1 MTDTLRI
8 IPLGG
13 VGEVGK
19 NITVIEAAGEILVV
33 DCGLAFPEPDMLGID
48 LVIPDVTY
56 LEENRDRVRGIII
69 THGHEDHTGALPY
82 VLPRLPGTPIYAGK
96 LSRGLIIG
104 KLREHKLLDR
114 TRMEL
119 IEPGVE
125 VRIGAF
131 AVTPF
136 RVNHSIPDGM
146 GLAIRTPLGVV
157 VHTGD
162 FKFDHTPPDG
172 VRADLGILAEVGN
185 RGVEFL
191 LSDST
196 RAEREGY
203 TLSEATVGESL
214 HQLIGEASGRVIVA
228 TFASNIGRV
237 QQVLDAAWAHGR
249 KMVTIGRSMEQNTN
263 IAMELGYLLP
273 RDGTLVKKDALQRL
287 PKEELVVM
295 TTGSQG
301 EPMSGLTRMSNR
313 DHRNITI
320 EPGDTVIISAS
331 PIPGNE
337 EAVAR
342 TIDNLFKEG
351 AMVHYEPL
359 KHCHVSG
366 HGSREELKLMLGLV
380 KPRHF
385 IPVHGE
391 YRMLVQH
398 ALLAEGAGVPVDS
411 IFVLENGQVVEFDG
425 TRARMA
431 GSVPAGAVLVDGIA
445 AIDGIDGV
453 VLRDR
458 RMLASDGVV
467 MVALTVDRATGRPL
481 SGPDLLGRGF
491 LSDPDDPLM
500 AEAVAHLTAALQQ
513 PAGDDD
519 HVAEAGYLK
528 TKIRDTLARFFF
540 ERTKRRPM
548 ILPIVMEV

>member
-1 MTDTLRI
+1 MPDTLRI

-19 NITVIEAAGEILVV
+19 NITVIELDDDVLVV
-33 DCGLAFPEPDMLGID
+33 DCGLAFPEQEMLGID

-56 LEENRDRVRGIII
+56 LEENRHRVRGIIL

-82 VLPRLPGTPIYAGK
+82 VLPKIPGTPIYATR
-96 LSRGLIIG
+96 LTEGLVQG
-104 KLREHKLLDR
+104 KLREHKLLES
-114 TRMEL
+114 TPL
-119 IEPGVE
+119 HVVEPGRE
-125 VRIGAF
+125 F
-131 AVTPF
+131 AVSLFRITPF
-136 RVNHSIPDGM
+136 RVSHSIPDGV
-146 GLAIRTPLGVV
+146 GYAIETPVGTV

-172 VRADLGILAEVGN
+172 RRADLGLIAEIGN
-185 RGVEFL
+185 AGVDFL

-196 RAEREGY
+196 RAEKEGY
-203 TLSEATVGESL
+203 TLSESTVGESL
-214 HQLIGEASGRVIVA
+214 HRLVGEAPGRVIVA

-237 QQVLDAAWAHGR
+237 QQVIDAAWAHGR
-249 KMVTIGRSMEQNTN
+249 KMVALGRSMEQN
-263 IAMELGYLLP
+263 IAIALERGYLDG
-273 RDGTLVKKDALQRL
+273 RDGTLVRKDQLASL
-287 PKEELVVM
+287 PKEQLVVM

-320 EPGDTVIISAS
+320 EPGDTVVVSAS

-337 EAVAR
+337 EAVAK

-359 KHCHVSG
+359 VHCHVSG
-366 HGSREELKLMLGLV
+366 HGSRE
-380 KPRHF
+380 
-385 IPVHGE
+385 

-398 ALLAEGAGVPVDS
+398 GLLAEGAGVDVDK
-411 IFVLENGQVVEFDG
+411 IFVLENGQVVEHDG

-431 GSVPAGAVLVDGIA
+431 GSVTAGAVLVDGLA

-467 MVALTVDRATGRPL
+467 MVALTIDAKTGQTVGL
-481 SGPDLLGRGF
+481 ADLLSRGF
-491 LSDPDDPLM
+491 LADPDDPIIGAARDHLM
-500 AEAVAHLTAALQQ
+500 QA
-513 PAGDDD
+513 
-519 HVAEAGYLK
+519 
-528 TKIRDTLARFFF
+528 
-540 ERTKRRPM
+540 
-548 ILPIVMEV
+548 

>member
-1 MTDTLRI
+1 MSETLRI

-19 NITVIEAAGEILVV
+19 NITVVESGGDILVV
-33 DCGLAFPEPDMLGID
+33 DCGLAFPEPEMLGID
-48 LVIPDVTY
+48 LVIPDVRY
-56 LEENRDRVRGIII
+56 LEEHRDRVRGIIL

-82 VLPRLPGTPIYAGK
+82 VLPKIPGTPIYATR
-96 LSRGLIIG
+96 LTEGLVQG
-104 KLREHKLLDR
+104 KLREHKLLDS
-114 TRMEL
+114 TEL
-119 IEPGVE
+119 HVVEPGRE
-125 VRIGAF
+125 F
-131 AVTPF
+131 AVGVFRITPF
-136 RVNHSIPDGM
+136 RVNHSIPDGV
-146 GLAIRTPLGVV
+146 GYAIDTPAGVV

-172 VRADLGILAEVGN
+172 VRADLGLIAEIGN
-185 RGVEFL
+185 RGVAFL

-214 HQLIGEASGRVIVA
+214 HRLVDEAQGRVIVA

-237 QQVLDAAWAHGR
+237 QQVIDAAAAHGR
-249 KMVTIGRSMEQNTN
+249 KMVALGRSMEQN
-263 IAMELGYLLP
+263 IAIALERGYLDD
-273 RDGTLVKKDALQRL
+273 RGGTLVKKDQLQRL

-320 EPGDTVIISAS
+320 EPGDTVIVSAS

-337 EAVAR
+337 EAVAK

-351 AMVHYEPL
+351 AMVHYEPMV
-359 KHCHVSG
+359 HCHVSG

-398 ALLAEGAGVPVDS
+398 GLLAEDAGVDVDK
-411 IFVLENGQVVEFDG
+411 IFVLENGQVVEYDG
-425 TRARMA
+425 ERARL
-431 GSVPAGAVLVDGIA
+431 GEPVPAGAMLVDGIA
-445 AIDGIDGV
+445 AVDGIDGV

-467 MVALTVDRATGRPL
+467 MVAVTVDARTGQPV
-481 SGPDLLGRGF
+481 GQPDLVSRGF
-491 LSDPDDPLM
+491 LSDPNDPLLS
-500 AEAVAHLTAALQQ
+500 EAREHLARALQQ
-513 PAGDDD
+513 RRGDE
-519 HVAEAGYLK
+519 HGAEAGFVK
-528 TKIRDTLARFFF
+528 AKVRDTLSPFFHQ
-540 ERTKRRPM
+540 RTKRRPM

>member
-1 MTDTLRI
+1 MSDSLRI

-19 NITVIEAAGEILVV
+19 NITVIEIDDDILVV
-33 DCGLAFPEPDMLGID
+33 DCGLAFPEPEMLGID
-48 LVIPDVTY
+48 LVIPDATY
-56 LEENRDRVRGIII
+56 LAENRDRVRGIIL

-82 VLPRLPGTPIYAGK
+82 VLPKIPGTPIYATRLTEGLVQGK
-96 LSRGLIIG
+96 L
-104 KLREHKLLDR
+104 KEHKLLES
-114 TRMEL
+114 TPL
-119 IEPGVE
+119 HVIEPGQE
-125 VRIGAF
+125 F
-131 AVTPF
+131 AVASFRITPF
-136 RVNHSIPDGM
+136 RVNHSIPDGV
-146 GLAIRTPLGVV
+146 GYAITTRLGTI

-172 VRADLGILAEVGN
+172 RRADLGLIAEIGN

-196 RAEREGY
+196 RAEKDGY
-203 TLSEATVGESL
+203 TLSETTVGESL
-214 HQLIGEASGRVIVA
+214 NRLVGEAPGRVIVA

-237 QQVLDAAWAHGR
+237 QQVIDAAWANGR
-249 KMVTIGRSMEQNTN
+249 KMVALGRSMEQNTA
-263 IAMELGYLLP
+263 IALERGYLDA
-273 RDGTLVKKDALQRL
+273 RDGTFVRKDQLQRL
-287 PKEELVVM
+287 PKDELVVM

-320 EPGDTVIISAS
+320 EPGDTVIVSAS

-337 EAVAR
+337 EAVAK

-359 KHCHVSG
+359 VHCHVSG

-385 IPVHGE
+385 VPVHGE

-398 ALLAEGAGVPVDS
+398 ALLAEGAGVDVDK

-425 TRARMA
+425 QTGRMA
-431 GSVPAGAVLVDGIA
+431 GSVTAGAVLVDGIA
-445 AIDGIDGV
+445 TIDGIDGV

-467 MVALTVDRATGRPL
+467 MVALTIDAKTGQPV
-481 SGPDLLGRGF
+481 GVADLVSRGF
-491 LSDPDDPLM
+491 LADPDDPIMAAARDHLM
-500 AEAVAHLTAALQQ
+500 DALHQRRE
-513 PAGDDD
+513 DE
-519 HVAEAGYLK
+519 HNAEAGYVK
-528 TKIRDTLARFFF
+528 TKIRDTLSRFFHQ
-540 ERTKRRPM
+540 RTKRRPM

>member
-1 MTDTLRI
+1 MSDTLRI

-19 NITVIEAAGEILVV
+19 NITVIEIDDQILVV
-33 DCGLAFPEPDMLGID
+33 DCGLAFPEPEMLGID

-56 LEENRDRVRGIII
+56 LAERRDQVVGIIL

-82 VLPRLPGTPIYAGK
+82 VLPKIPGTPIYATR
-96 LSRGLIIG
+96 LTEGLVQG
-104 KLREHKLLDR
+104 KLREHKLLES
-114 TRMEL
+114 TPL
-119 IEPGVE
+119 HVVE
-125 VRIGAF
+125 SGMQFVVGPFSI
-131 AVTPF
+131 TPF
-136 RVNHSIPDGM
+136 SVNHSIPDGV
-146 GLAIRTPLGVV
+146 GYAIETRLGTI

-172 VRADLGILAEVGN
+172 RRADLGLIAQFGK
-185 RGVEFL
+185 RGVDFL

-214 HQLIGEASGRVIVA
+214 HRLVGEAQGRVIVA

-237 QQVLDAAWAHGR
+237 QQVIDAAWAHGR
-249 KMVTIGRSMEQNTN
+249 KMVALGRSMEQNTA
-263 IAMELGYLLP
+263 IALERGYLDA
-273 RDGTLVKKDALQRL
+273 RDGTLVRKDQLRSL
-287 PKEELVVM
+287 PHDQLVVM

-313 DHRNITI
+313 DHRNINI
-320 EPGDTVIISAS
+320 EPGDTVIVSAS

-337 EAVAR
+337 EAVAK

-351 AMVHYEPL
+351 AMVHYEPMV
-359 KHCHVSG
+359 HCHVSG

-380 KPRHF
+380 KPKHF
-385 IPVHGE
+385 IPIHGE

-398 ALLAEGAGVPVDS
+398 GLLAEGAGVDVDK
-411 IFVLENGQVVEFDG
+411 IFVLENTHVVEYDG
-425 TRARMA
+425 KNARMA
-431 GSVPAGAVLVDGIA
+431 GSVPGGAVLVDGIA
-445 AIDGIDGV
+445 AVDGIDGV

-467 MVALTVDRATGRPL
+467 MVALTIDAKTGQPVGL
-481 SGPDLLGRGF
+481 PDIVSRGF
-491 LSDPDDPLM
+491 LSDPDDALLASARDHLM
-500 AEAVAHLTAALQQ
+500 QALSQ
-513 PAGDDD
+513 PRQDEHA
-519 HVAEAGYLK
+519 AEAGYVK
-528 TKIRDTLARFFF
+528 TKTRETLSRYFH

-548 ILPIVMEV
+548 ILPIVLEV

>member
-1 MTDTLRI
+1 MTNTLKI

-19 NITVIEAAGEILVV
+19 NITLIEADGEILVV

-48 LVIPDVTY
+48 FVIPDVSY
-56 LEENRDRVRGIII
+56 LEENRDRVAAIIL

-82 VLPRLPGTPIYAGK
+82 VLPKLPGVPVYATQLTRGLLTGK
-96 LSRGLIIG
+96 L
-104 KLREHKLLDR
+104 KEHKLLER
-114 TRMEL
+114 TRLEL
-119 IEPGVE
+119 VEPGRE
-125 VRIGAF
+125 FSIGAF
-131 AVTPF
+131 AIRPF
-136 RVNHSIPDGM
+136 RVSHSIPDGV
-146 GLAIRTPLGVV
+146 GYGIRTRYGTV

-172 VRADLGILAEVGN
+172 RHVDLGAIAEIGN
-185 RGVEFL
+185 SGVEFL

-196 RAEREGY
+196 RAEKEGY
-203 TLSEATVGESL
+203 TLSEATVGESIR
-214 HQLIGEASGRVIVA
+214 QLMGEARGRVIVA
-228 TFASNIGRV
+228 TFASNIGRI
-237 QQVLDAAWAHGR
+237 QQVIDAASEHGR
-249 KMVTIGRSMEQNTN
+249 KMVALGRTMEQNVA
-263 IAMELGYLLP
+263 IALELGYLDA
-273 RDGTLVKKDALQRL
+273 RDGTVVKRDQLQRL
-287 PKEELVVM
+287 SGRDLVVM

-320 EPGDTVIISAS
+320 EPGDTVIVSAS

-351 AMVHYEPL
+351 AMVHYEPV

-380 KPRHF
+380 KSRHF
-385 IPVHGE
+385 IPIHGE

-398 ALLAEGAGVPVDS
+398 AMLAEGAGVNTDG
-411 IFVLENGQVVEFDG
+411 IFVLENGNVVEFDG
-425 TRARMA
+425 QRARLGESVTA
-431 GSVPAGAVLVDGIA
+431 GGVLVDGLSA
-445 AIDGIDGV
+445 VDGVNGV

-467 MVALTVDRATGRPL
+467 LVAVTLDRATGQPV
-481 SGPDLLGRGF
+481 SGPDLIARGF
-491 LSDPDDPLM
+491 VND
-500 AEAVAHLTAALQQ
+500 AQEAVMDGARSHLAGALNQ
-513 PAGDDD
+513 ASDD
-519 HVAEAGYLK
+519 HSAESNYVKA
-528 TKIRDTLARFFF
+528 KIRDTLAGYFY
-540 ERTKRRPM
+540 ERTRRRPM
-548 ILPIVMEV
+548 ILPVVMEV

>member
-1 MTDTLRI
+1 MPESLRI

-19 NITVIEAAGEILVV
+19 NITVIEAGDDIVVV
-33 DCGLAFPEPDMLGID
+33 DCGLAFPEPEMLGID
-48 LVIPDVTY
+48 LVIPDVSY
-56 LEENRDRVRGIII
+56 LAEHRDRVRGIVL

-82 VLPRLPGTPIYAGK
+82 VLPKLPGTPIYATR
-96 LSRGLIIG
+96 LTEGLVQG
-104 KLREHKLLDR
+104 KLREHKLLDS
-114 TRMEL
+114 TPL
-119 IEPGVE
+119 HVVEPGRE
-125 VRIGAF
+125 F
-131 AVTPF
+131 AVGTFMITPF
-136 RVNHSIPDGM
+136 RVNHSIPDGV
-146 GLAIRTPLGVV
+146 GYAIRTPHGTV

-172 VRADLGILAEVGN
+172 RRADLGLISEIGN
-185 RGVEFL
+185 QGVDFL

-196 RAEREGY
+196 RAEKEGY

-214 HQLIGEASGRVIVA
+214 HRLVGEAPGRVIVA

-237 QQVLDAAWAHGR
+237 QQVIDAAWAHGR
-249 KMVTIGRSMEQNTN
+249 RMVALGRSMEQNTA
-263 IAMELGYLLP
+263 IALERGYLDA
-273 RDGTLVKKDALQRL
+273 RDGTLVRKDQLQRL
-287 PKEELVVM
+287 PQKELVVM

-320 EPGDTVIISAS
+320 EPGDTVIVSAS

-351 AMVHYEPL
+351 AMVYYEPL
-359 KHCHVSG
+359 VHCHVSG
-366 HGSREELKLMLGLV
+366 HGSREELKLMLALV
-380 KPRHF
+380 RPRHF
-385 IPVHGE
+385 IPIHGE

-398 ALLAEGAGVPVDS
+398 GLLAEGAGVGVDR
-411 IFVLENGQVVEFDG
+411 IFVLENGQVVEYDG
-425 TRARMA
+425 TTARMA
-431 GSVPAGAVLVDGIA
+431 GSVQAGPVLVDGIA

-467 MVALTVDRATGRPL
+467 LVALTVDAKTGQPIGQPDIL
-481 SGPDLLGRGF
+481 SRGF
-491 LSDPDDPLM
+491 LSDPDDPLLGEARSHLLDALRQRREDEHT
-500 AEAVAHLTAALQQ
+500 AE
-513 PAGDDD
+513 P
-519 HVAEAGYLK
+519 GYVK
-528 TKIRDTLARFFF
+528 TKVRDTLSRFFQQ
-540 ERTKRRPM
+540 RTKRRPM

>member
-1 MTDTLRI
+1 MADTLRI

-33 DCGLAFPEPDMLGID
+33 DCGLAFPDPEMLGID

-56 LEENRDRVRGIII
+56 LEENRDRVKAILL

-82 VLPRLPGTPIYAGK
+82 VLPKIPGTPIYASRLTIGLVTGK
-96 LSRGLIIG
+96 L
-104 KLREHKLLDR
+104 KEHKLLDK
-114 TRMEL
+114 TRLERL
-119 IEPGVE
+119 EPAVE
-125 VRIGAF
+125 VKIGAF

-146 GLAIRTPLGVV
+146 GFAIRTPLGTI

-172 VRADLGILAEVGN
+172 RRADLGLIAEIGN

-214 HQLIGEASGRVIVA
+214 NQLIGEATGRVIVA

-237 QQVLDAAWAHGR
+237 QQVIDAAWASGR
-249 KMVTIGRSMEQNTN
+249 KMVALGRSMEQNTA
-263 IAMELGYLLP
+263 IAIELGYLDP
-273 RDGTLVKKDALQRL
+273 RDGTFVKKDALQRL
-287 PKEELVVM
+287 RKEELVVM

-313 DHRNITI
+313 DHRSITV
-320 EPGDTVIISAS
+320 EPGDTVIVSAS

-337 EAVAR
+337 EAVAK

-398 ALLAEGAGVPVDS
+398 GLLAEAAGVPVDG

-425 TRARMA
+425 EQARLA
-431 GSVPAGAVLVDGIA
+431 GSVSAGAVLVDGLA
-445 AIDGIDGV
+445 AIDGVGGV
-453 VLRDR
+453 ILRDR

-467 MVALTVDRATGRPL
+467 MVALTVDRSTGQAV

-500 AEAVAHLTAALQQ
+500 TSACEHLTKALRQSG
-513 PAGDDD
+513 ADAHG
-519 HVAEAGYLK
+519 AELGYLK
-528 TKIRDTLARFFF
+528 TKIHDTLSRYFF
-540 ERTKRRPM
+540 EQTKRRPM

>member
-19 NITVIEAAGEILVV
+19 NITVVEAAGEILIV
-33 DCGLAFPEPDMLGID
+33 DCGLAFPEPEMLGID
-48 LVIPDVTY
+48 LVIPDTTY
-56 LEENRDRVRGIII
+56 LAENRDRVKAILI

-82 VLPRLPGTPIYAGK
+82 VLPLLPKVPIYATRLTVGLITGK
-96 LSRGLIIG
+96 L
-104 KLREHKLLDR
+104 KEHKLLDR
-114 TRMEL
+114 TPIRT
-119 IEPGVE
+119 IEPGMEFHV
-125 VRIGAF
+125 GAS
-131 AVTPF
+131 AITGF
-136 RVNHSIPDGM
+136 RVNHSIPDGI
-146 GLAIRTPLGVV
+146 GYIIRTPAGTV

-162 FKFDHTPPDG
+162 FKIDLTPPDG
-172 VRADLGILAEVGN
+172 RRADLGLLADAGS
-185 RGVEFL
+185 RGVDFL

-196 RAEREGY
+196 RAEKEGY
-203 TLSEATVGESL
+203 TLSERTVGESL
-214 HQLIGEASGRVIVA
+214 AQLIGDAPGRVIVA

-237 QQVLDAAWAHGR
+237 QQVLDAAAAFGR
-249 KMVTIGRSMEQNTN
+249 RMVVLGRSMEQNSA
-263 IAMELGYLLP
+263 IALELGYLTDP
-273 RDGTLVKKDALQRL
+273 AGTLARKDQLGKL
-287 PKEELVVM
+287 PPEQLVVM

-313 DHRNITI
+313 DHRSIKI

-337 EAVAR
+337 EAVAK

-366 HGSREELKLMLGLV
+366 HGSREELKLMLSLV
-380 KPRHF
+380 KPRNF
-385 IPVHGE
+385 IPIHGE

-398 ALLAEGAGVPVDS
+398 GLLAEDVGVSSDS

-425 TRARMA
+425 TRARLA
-431 GSVPAGAVLVDGIA
+431 GSVAAGAVLVDGIA
-445 AIDGIDGV
+445 AIDGVDGV

-458 RMLASDGVV
+458 RALAADGVV
-467 MVALTVDRATGRPL
+467 MVALTVEEATGRPI
-481 SGPDLLGRGF
+481 SGPDLVGRGF
-491 LSDPDDPLM
+491 LSDPDDPVMEQARIYL
-500 AEAVAHLTAALQQ
+500 AEALAQPRGEEHTA
-513 PAGDDD
+513 
-519 HVAEAGYLK
+519 ETGYLK
-528 TKIRDTLARFFF
+528 TKIRDTLSRFFY

-548 ILPIVMEV
+548 ILPVVMEV

>member
-1 MTDTLRI
+1 MPETLRI

-19 NITVIEAAGEILVV
+19 NITVVEAAGEILVV
-33 DCGLAFPEPDMLGID
+33 DCGLAFPEPEMLGID

-56 LEENRDRVRGIII
+56 LAENHARVRAIIL

-82 VLPRLPGTPIYAGK
+82 VLPKLPDVPIYATS
-96 LSRGLIIG
+96 LTNGLVRG
-104 KLREHKLLDR
+104 KLREHKLLDS
-114 TRMEL
+114 TTL
-119 IEPGVE
+119 HVIEPGRE
-125 VRIGAF
+125 F
-131 AVTPF
+131 AVGSFRITPF
-136 RVNHSIPDGM
+136 RVNHSIPDGV
-146 GLAIRTPLGVV
+146 GYAISTPLGTV

-162 FKFDHTPPDG
+162 FKFDHTPPDDK
-172 VRADLGILAEVGN
+172 RADLGLIAELGR

-196 RAEREGY
+196 RAEKDGY
-203 TLSEATVGESL
+203 TLSEMTVRESL
-214 HQLIGEASGRVIVA
+214 YQLIGEAPGRVIVA

-237 QQVLDAAWAHGR
+237 QQVIDAAHEHGR
-249 KMVTIGRSMEQNTN
+249 RVVVLGRSMEQNTA
-263 IAMELGYLLP
+263 IALELGHLDP
-273 RDGTLVKKDALQRL
+273 RDGTLVRRDQLQKL
-287 PKEELVVM
+287 PPDQLVVM

-313 DHRNITI
+313 DHRFITI
-320 EPGDTVIISAS
+320 EPGDTVIVSAS

-337 EAVAR
+337 EAVAK

-398 ALLAEGAGVPVDS
+398 GLLAEGAGVAVDK

-425 TRARMA
+425 RQARLA
-431 GSVPAGAVLVDGIA
+431 DGVAAGAVLVDGIA
-445 AIDGIDGV
+445 AIDGVDGV

-467 MVALTVDRATGRPL
+467 MVALTVDAKTGQAVG
-481 SGPDLLGRGF
+481 GPDLVGRGF
-491 LSDPDDPLM
+491 LSDPDDPVMAAARDHL
-500 AEAVAHLTAALQQ
+500 AEALRQPRSDEHAAE
-513 PAGDDD
+513 P
-519 HVAEAGYLK
+519 GYLK
-528 TKIRDTLARFFF
+528 TKIRDTLSRFFH
-540 ERTKRRPM
+540 EHTKRRPM

>member
-1 MTDTLRI
+1 MTEPLRI

-19 NITVIEAAGEILVV
+19 NITLIEAGGRILVV
-33 DCGLAFPEPDMLGID
+33 DCGLAFPEPEMLGID

-56 LEENRDRVRGIII
+56 LEANRDRVIAIAL
-69 THGHEDHTGALPY
+69 THGHEDHTGALPF
-82 VLPRLPGTPIYAGK
+82 VLPKLPGVPVYAGR
-96 LSRGLIIG
+96 LTSGLVRG
-104 KLREHKLLDR
+104 KLKEHRLLDQ
-114 TRMEL
+114 TPL
-119 IEPGVE
+119 EPLEAGVE
-125 VRIGAF
+125 CQIGPF
-131 AVTPF
+131 NILPF

-146 GLAIRTPLGVV
+146 GFAIRTEAGTV

-172 VRADLGILAEVGN
+172 ARADLGLIAEIGN
-185 RGVEFL
+185 RGVDFL

-196 RAEREGY
+196 RSEKEGY
-203 TLSEATVGESL
+203 TQSEATVGESL
-214 HQLIGEASGRVIVA
+214 HQLVGEAAGRVIVA

-237 QQVLDAAWAHGR
+237 QQVLDAAAAHGR
-249 KMVTIGRSMEQNTN
+249 KMVALGRSMEQNIG
-263 IAMELGYLLP
+263 IAVELGYLDP
-273 RDGTLVKKDALQRL
+273 RGDTLVRKDQLQRL
-287 PKEELVVM
+287 AMEKLVVM

-320 EPGDTVIISAS
+320 EPGDTVIVSAS

-398 ALLAEGAGVPVDS
+398 ALLAEGAGVPIDN

-431 GSVPAGAVLVDGIA
+431 GSVPAGEVLVDGIA
-445 AIDGIDGV
+445 SIDGIDGV

-467 MVALTVDRATGRPL
+467 MVALTVDHATGRAV
-481 SGPDLLGRGF
+481 SGPDLVGRGF
-491 LSDPDDPLM
+491 LPDPDDPIM
-500 AEAVAHLTAALQQ
+500 AEARDHLAAELNQ
-513 PAGDDD
+513 PAGDAD
-519 HVAEAGYLK
+519 HAAESGFLK
-528 TKIRDTLARFFF
+528 AKIRDTLARFFF

-548 ILPIVMEV
+548 ILPIVMEL

>member
-1 MTDTLRI
+1 MPDTLRI

-33 DCGLAFPEPDMLGID
+33 DCGLAFPEQEMLGID

-56 LEENRDRVRGIII
+56 LRENRDRVKAILL
-69 THGHEDHTGALPY
+69 THGHEDHTGGLPY
-82 VLPRLPGTPIYAGK
+82 VLPQIPGTPIYTSKLTAGLVTGK
-96 LSRGLIIG
+96 L
-104 KLREHKLLDR
+104 KEHKLLGQ
-114 TRMEL
+114 TTL
-119 IEPGVE
+119 NVVEPAVE
-125 VRIGAF
+125 FRVGTF

-146 GLAIRTPLGVV
+146 GFAIKTPLGTV

-172 VRADLGILAEVGN
+172 RRADLGLIAEIGN
-185 RGVEFL
+185 HGVEFL

-203 TLSEATVGESL
+203 TLSEKTVGDSL
-214 HQLIGEASGRVIVA
+214 NTLVREATGRVIVA
-228 TFASNIGRV
+228 TFASNISRV
-237 QQVLDAAWAHGR
+237 QQVLDAAWASGR
-249 KMVTIGRSMEQNTN
+249 KMVALGRSMEQN
-263 IAMELGYLLP
+263 IAIALELGYLDP
-273 RDGTLVKKDALQRL
+273 REGTLTGKEGLQRL
-287 PKEELVVM
+287 PKDRLVVM

-313 DHRNITI
+313 DHRSITI

-351 AMVHYEPL
+351 AMVQYEPL
-359 KHCHVSG
+359 VHCHVSG
-366 HGSREELKLMLGLV
+366 HASREELKLMLGLV
-380 KPRHF
+380 KPRNF
-385 IPVHGE
+385 IPIHGE

-398 ALLAEGAGVPVDS
+398 GLLAEAAGVPVDG

-425 TRARMA
+425 TRARLA

-445 AIDGIDGV
+445 AIDGVDGV
-453 VLRDR
+453 ILRDR
-458 RMLASDGVV
+458 RALASDGVV
-467 MVALTVDRATGRPL
+467 MVALTVDHATGQAV
-481 SGPDLLGRGF
+481 SGPDLVGRGF
-491 LSDPDDPLM
+491 LSDPDDPVM
-500 AEAVAHLTAALQQ
+500 AAACKHLTEVLLQPVADAHAAE
-513 PAGDDD
+513 
-519 HVAEAGYLK
+519 VGYLK
-528 TKIRDTLARFFF
+528 TKIRDTLSRFFF